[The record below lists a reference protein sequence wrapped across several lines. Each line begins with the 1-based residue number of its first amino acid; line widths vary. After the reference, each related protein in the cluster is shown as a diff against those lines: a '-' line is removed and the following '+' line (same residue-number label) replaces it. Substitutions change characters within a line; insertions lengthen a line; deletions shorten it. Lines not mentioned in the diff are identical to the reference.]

1 MQIAIDDEVEK
12 QRIVERKA
20 AVTVRELKKQVQ
32 AEKKRADKLQEKIRD
47 IDEHQIIEHER
58 LAVPAVAAKVSSVHR
73 DETSSIGS
81 WSLPTEF
88 DGITILTGQEAED
101 ILQKNKELMEAK
113 IQLEEQLRALE
124 KNQIQMS
131 EELAN
136 RSVPKK
142 VVDIKHQF
150 ITFTTGIKNFYKYT
164 KFCLEKRFSVL
175 AFGTRD
181 RTRKNSPK
189 SPLVCRTCF

>member
-1 MQIAIDDEVEK
+1 MRSAIDDEVEK

-32 AEKKRADKLQEKIRD
+32 AEKKRADKLQDKIRD
-47 IDEHQIIEHER
+47 IDENQIVEHER
-58 LAVPAVAAKVSSVHR
+58 LSVPKTANTIR

-88 DGITILTGQEAED
+88 DGLTILTGQEAED
-101 ILQKNKELMEAK
+101 ILQKNRELMETK
-113 IQLEEQLRALE
+113 LQLEEQLRALE

-136 RSVPKK
+136 RLELGYLFSGGPKC
-142 VVDIKHQF
+142 IKK
-150 ITFTTGIKNFYKYT
+150 IT
-164 KFCLEKRFSVL
+164 S
-175 AFGTRD
+175 
-181 RTRKNSPK
+181 
-189 SPLVCRTCF
+189 